1 MKVIQ
6 THLPGVCLIEPR
18 VLSDARGYFLETF
31 SARRYQDEVGIE
43 LAFVQDNVSR
53 SRRNVLRGLHFQQR
67 HPQGRLIQILA
78 GSVFDVTADIDP
90 ASATY
95 GQHLAVE
102 LSDDNHRQIWIPP
115 GYAHGFCVTSDL
127 AIFQYKCTGY
137 YDADDERGVA
147 WNCPKLAIPWPI
159 QTPTLSPKDQQYAG
173 L

>member
-18 VLSDARGYFLETF
+18 VFSDPRGYFLETF
-31 SARRYQDEVGIE
+31 SARRYQDEAGID

-53 SRRNVLRGLHFQQR
+53 SQRNVLRGLHFQQR
-67 HPQGRLIQILA
+67 RPQGRLIQILA

-95 GQHLAVE
+95 GQHLGVE
-102 LSDDNHRQIWIPP
+102 LSEDNHRQIWIPP
-115 GYAHGFCVTSDL
+115 GYAHGFCVTSVV
-127 AIFQYKCTGY
+127 AIFQYKCTDY
-137 YDADDERGVA
+137 YDPDDEHGVA
-147 WNCPKLAIPWPI
+147 WNCPKLAIPWPVEA
-159 QTPTLSPKDQQYAG
+159 PVLSPKDRQYAG